1 VSVDVIQMMK
11 VMKPMMRNNKVD
23 DDSDGNDDDD
33 DEVVSHTFGERVQGH
48 HEDDKEHFPC
58 TSSCENM
65 KR

>member
-1 VSVDVIQMMK
+1 MSVDVIQ
-11 VMKPMMRNNKVD
+11 PMMHNNKVD

-58 TSSCENM
+58 TSSC
-65 KR
+65 